1 MVWFGLEYRLIFT
14 SELPLTWRFNETFN
28 VHKDPNLKIT
38 ENMDI
43 FAYLLVDAIL
53 NRVEKI
59 RNE

>member
-1 MVWFGLEYRLIFT
+1 M
-14 SELPLTWRFNETFN
+14 SQ
-28 VHKDPNLKIT
+28 KDPNLKIT

>member
-1 MVWFGLEYRLIFT
+1 M
-14 SELPLTWRFNETFN
+14 S
-28 VHKDPNLKIT
+28 HKDPSLKIK

>member
-1 MVWFGLEYRLIFT
+1 M
-14 SELPLTWRFNETFN
+14 S
-28 VHKDPNLKIT
+28 HKDPNLKIK

>member
-1 MVWFGLEYRLIFT
+1 MVWFGLEYPLIFT
-14 SELPLTWRFNETFN
+14 SELPLTCE
-28 VHKDPNLKIT
+28 VQQKDPNLKIT

>member
-1 MVWFGLEYRLIFT
+1 MVWFGISVDIYIGVAFNLLDSTKLLT
-14 SELPLTWRFNETFN
+14 SQ
-28 VHKDPNLKIT
+28 KDPNLKIT

-43 FAYLLVDAIL
+43 FAYLLVEAIL

>member
-14 SELPLTWRFNETFN
+14 SDAFNLLGSTKLLMFQ
-28 VHKDPNLKIT
+28 KDPNLKIT

>member
-1 MVWFGLEYRLIFT
+1 MVWFGISVDIYIGVA
-14 SELPLTWRFNETFN
+14 FNSRGFNKTFN
-28 VHKDPNLKIT
+28 VHKDPNLKI
-38 ENMDI
+38 EDAMDI